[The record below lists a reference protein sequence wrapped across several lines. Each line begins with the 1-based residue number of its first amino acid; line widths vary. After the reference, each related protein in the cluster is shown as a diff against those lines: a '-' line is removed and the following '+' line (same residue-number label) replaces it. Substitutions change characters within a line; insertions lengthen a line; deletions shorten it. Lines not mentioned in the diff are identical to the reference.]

1 MTADGSPF
9 NNSYQYRAD
18 GLMSGSNGAAYT
30 YDALGQRVQKV
41 YGSTTTEYIYFGG
54 LLLAEYNPG
63 SNSWTDRI
71 YGPGGALATVA
82 GTQNAVPVYRL
93 SDHLGSLGLSTTSNT
108 TSGITGVASSLP
120 FGEMTINSGGDNF
133 PFTDHER
140 DGENSTDAT
149 LFRHYAPTQLRWLS
163 PDPYNG
169 SYDLSDPQ
177 SLNRYAYLT
186 NRPMSATD
194 PTGLDNCITVTIVG
208 GSGSITGCSGG
219 SGGGGNGPIDSGWDA
234 GDGSMWGSDSG
245 PTVSMGI
252 GGGSLGGS
260 YYSMPSSYGGTGSN
274 VTADSSGGSSG
285 ALDVVQTLLGV
296 GGMIPEIGVVFNGIN
311 AGIDIARGNWGRAAL
326 DGGLTLASVVPMG
339 AIGLRGLQALHLAD
353 EALEAAEVAKTAG
366 QLGEEGE
373 AAVREA
379 YDIGEKEAID
389 INGRTRIPDGYLR
402 GQSISEVKNTAYQSY
417 SQQLRDYNQ
426 FAQQN
431 GVRFDLYTRSGGR
444 LSGPLESLR
453 GNGYGGT
460 INIMPIP

>member
-1 MTADGSPF
+1 
-9 NNSYQYRAD
+9 
-18 GLMSGSNGAAYT
+18 
-30 YDALGQRVQKV
+30 
-41 YGSTTTEYIYFGG
+41 
-54 LLLAEYNPG
+54 
-63 SNSWTDRI
+63 
-71 YGPGGALATVA
+71 
-82 GTQNAVPVYRL
+82 
-93 SDHLGSLGLSTTSNT
+93 
-108 TSGITGVASSLP
+108 
-120 FGEMTINSGGDNF
+120 
-133 PFTDHER
+133 
-140 DGENSTDAT
+140 
-149 LFRHYAPTQLRWLS
+149 
-163 PDPYNG
+163 
-169 SYDLSDPQ
+169 
-177 SLNRYAYLT
+177 
-186 NRPMSATD
+186 
-194 PTGLDNCITVTIVG
+194 
-208 GSGSITGCSGG
+208 
-219 SGGGGNGPIDSGWDA
+219 
-234 GDGSMWGSDSG
+234 
-245 PTVSMGI
+245 MGI